1 MHTTTN
7 IYVFY
12 HATNFTFPIRFSLLS
27 KHVSADALYID
38 TSMPFY
44 FQFATPLPDLLAAML
59 VGCYGT
65 TTKRDGN
72 GHITPK

>member
-7 IYVFY
+7 IYVLY
-12 HATNFTFPIRFSLLS
+12 HATNFTFLLHFSLLS

-38 TSMPFY
+38 TTTPFY
-44 FQFATPLPDLLAAML
+44 FQTATPLPDLPAAML